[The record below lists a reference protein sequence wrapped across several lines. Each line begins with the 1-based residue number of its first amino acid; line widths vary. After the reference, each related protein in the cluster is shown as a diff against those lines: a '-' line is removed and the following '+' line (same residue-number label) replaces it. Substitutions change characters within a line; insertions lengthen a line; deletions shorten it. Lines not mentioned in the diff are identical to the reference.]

1 MPAWRA
7 VPVQARFLLC
17 LIPGLLVAAGQPLLE
32 AGEAPSA
39 GPSAPAPE
47 VYEAMAPA
55 VLTGPAYSHG
65 TWYRL
70 TGGDS
75 ADPLLR
81 SGRYVLQA
89 RASYLPANIPDRGQ

>member
-1 MPAWRA
+1 MAHVHA
-7 VPVQARFLLC
+7 SFLLC
-17 LIPGLLVAAGQPLLE
+17 LVPGLLVAAGQPRLE
-32 AGEAPSA
+32 AGEAPHA
-39 GPSAPAPE
+39 HPSASAPE

-55 VLTGPAYSHG
+55 ALTGPAHSHG
-65 TWYRL
+65 TRYRL

-89 RASYLPANIPDRGQ
+89 RASYLPANVPDRGQ